1 VKVPAFLL
9 ATLLSCAALAHEH
22 GEQWTLAN
30 EYPATTLSGEGDE
43 HFAVLVKDAT
53 EGRISIVTMP
63 DGTLFKSREQL
74 LAVATDKSAMA
85 DIFGGVLGEA
95 EPVFEF
101 ASLPFLSTSIR
112 DARTNYE
119 AARPSYEAAFARHN
133 QKLLY
138 ATPWPPS
145 GLWTRDALDSPAAI
159 ARLKVRTYDKAGTQV
174 FSRLGAKAMQL
185 SYSEV
190 LPRLASGEIDAVV
203 SSGDGATSKTYA
215 QYLKRFN
222 VITYAIPLS
231 FTTVNLDRW
240 KALDERTREAIEHA
254 AATTEARVWKAL
266 EQRLEMNYRNL
277 RALGVTIVTDVDP
290 ALRQRLREEARLSA
304 IDWAE
309 RVGPESREIL
319 ERR

>member
-1 VKVPAFLL
+1 
-9 ATLLSCAALAHEH
+9 
-22 GEQWTLAN
+22 
-30 EYPATTLSGEGDE
+30 
-43 HFAVLVKDAT
+43 
-53 EGRISIVTMP
+53 
-63 DGTLFKSREQL
+63 
-74 LAVATDKSAMA
+74 
-85 DIFGGVLGEA
+85 
-95 EPVFEF
+95 
-101 ASLPFLSTSIR
+101 
-112 DARTNYE
+112 
-119 AARPSYEAAFARHN
+119 
-133 QKLLY
+133 
-138 ATPWPPS
+138 
-145 GLWTRDALDSPAAI
+145 
-159 ARLKVRTYDKAGTQV
+159 
-174 FSRLGAKAMQL
+174 
-185 SYSEV
+185 V